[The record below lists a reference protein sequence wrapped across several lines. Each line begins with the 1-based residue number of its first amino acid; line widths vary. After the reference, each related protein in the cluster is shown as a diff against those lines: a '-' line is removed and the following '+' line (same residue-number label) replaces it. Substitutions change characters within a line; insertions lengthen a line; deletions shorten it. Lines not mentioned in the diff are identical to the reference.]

1 MSALDERLAAH
12 LHATGLLDTAT
23 GAIVGVSGGLDSMTL
38 LHLMRFGAAAP
49 PIPVRAV
56 HIDHRMRPGSGTD
69 AEWVASKCAQWGVKC
84 DVHRAAEP
92 VTTEAAGRTLRYRC
106 FEEARTRLH
115 PGAVTVTAHTAD
127 DQAETVLFRAA
138 RGSGPRGLSAIRP
151 LRPPAV
157 VRPLL
162 PFGRAELEAFAR
174 EREIPFRDDP
184 TNRDPRWTRN
194 RIRHHV
200 LPALEE
206 AVPGAARALAALA
219 DTARDHIAALQELLD
234 ERLAAL
240 AATGPRHAG
249 ESPQAGQSHHSG
261 EPPHA
266 TAASPAAA
274 ARAATDPSEL
284 SLDRDALA
292 TLSDP
297 VLALV
302 LRRAAAR
309 LGGDPGRAATAGLVR
324 FVRESQSGRRVA
336 VTGGVTVERHL
347 GTVRIRRS
355 EDAPRPRE
363 SASTSIPAPPRVYID
378 ARECTRG
385 ESTLVRDGGAAR
397 VAWGPTPRRGY
408 PHVARLAP
416 CDEQFPLVLRPWQ
429 PGDRIRMPYGHK
441 KVKKL
446 LLEARIPAHR
456 RNRLVVLTDASGL
469 VLWIPGVT
477 DPPAARTGGTGRT
490 CCVEVSFDDDD

>member
-1 MSALDERLAAH
+1 MNALDERIAAH
-12 LHATGLLDTAT
+12 LRETGLLDAAT
-23 GAIVGVSGGLDSMTL
+23 GAVVGVSGGLDSMTL

-49 PIPVRAV
+49 PVPVRAV

-69 AEWVASKCAQWGVKC
+69 AEWVASMCAQWGVGC

-92 VTTEAAGRTLRYRC
+92 VTTEAAGRALRYRC

-115 PGAVTVTAHTAD
+115 PGAVTMTAHTAD

-162 PFGRAELEAFAR
+162 PFWRAELEAFAG

-194 RIRHHV
+194 RLRHQV

-219 DTARDHIAALQELLD
+219 HTTRDHVTALHELLD
-234 ERLAAL
+234 ARIDALAAGEPGHTGQPSPAGTGPAAPESPALSLGHDALAAL
-240 AATGPRHAG
+240 
-249 ESPQAGQSHHSG
+249 
-261 EPPHA
+261 
-266 TAASPAAA
+266 
-274 ARAATDPSEL
+274 
-284 SLDRDALA
+284 
-292 TLSDP
+292 SDS
-297 VLALV
+297 VLALI
-302 LRRAAAR
+302 LRRATAR
-309 LGGDPGRAATAGLVR
+309 LGGDPGRTATAALVR
-324 FVRESQSGRRVA
+324 FVRDARSGRRVA
-336 VTGGVTVERHL
+336 VAGGVTIERHL
-347 GTVRIRRS
+347 RTVRIHRLADACPPHD
-355 EDAPRPRE
+355 DAPTPTATE
-363 SASTSIPAPPRVYID
+363 PRVYIG
-378 ARECTRG
+378 ARKHPKDDDHEHGDLTSG
-385 ESTLVRDGGAAR
+385 DGAIAWKDGAAQ
-397 VAWGPTPRRGY
+397 VAWGPAPRRGY
-408 PHVARLAP
+408 PHVAHFAP
-416 CDEQFPLVLRPWQ
+416 ADEQFPLVLRPWQ
-429 PGDRIRMPYGHK
+429 PGDRARMPYGHK

-456 RNRLVVLTDASGL
+456 RNRLAVLTDASGL

-477 DPPAARTGGTGRT
+477 KPAAPRTAQPGRT
-490 CCVEVSFDDDD
+490 CCVEVSLHDDN

>member
-1 MSALDERLAAH
+1 MRALDERLAAH
-12 LHATGLLDTAT
+12 LHATGLLEGAT
-23 GAIVGVSGGLDSMTL
+23 GVVVGVSGGLDSMTL
-38 LHLMRFGAAAP
+38 LHLMCFGAAAP
-49 PIPVRAV
+49 AIPVRAA

-69 AEWVASKCAQWGVKC
+69 AEWVASACAEWGVEC

-92 VTTEAAGRTLRYRC
+92 VTAEAAGRALRYRC

-115 PGAVTVTAHTAD
+115 PGAVTMTAHTAD

-151 LRPPAV
+151 RRLPAV

-162 PFGRAELEAFAR
+162 PFRRAELEAFAR

-194 RIRHHV
+194 RLRHQV

-219 DTARDHIAALQELLD
+219 GTARDHVTALDELLD
-234 ERLAAL
+234 ARIDALAAAEPGQTGEPPPAGARRSAPESPELSLDHAAL
-240 AATGPRHAG
+240 AA
-249 ESPQAGQSHHSG
+249 
-261 EPPHA
+261 
-266 TAASPAAA
+266 
-274 ARAATDPSEL
+274 
-284 SLDRDALA
+284 
-292 TLSDP
+292 LSDP
-297 VLALV
+297 VLALI

-309 LGGDPGRAATAGLVR
+309 LGGDPGRTATDALVR
-324 FVRESQSGRRVA
+324 FVREARSGRRVA
-336 VTGGVTVERHL
+336 VAGGVNIERHL
-347 GTVRIRRS
+347 GTVRVHRPA
-355 EDAPRPRE
+355 DAPAP
-363 SASTSIPAPPRVYID
+363 SAAAATPTAGPRVYID
-378 ARECTRG
+378 ARDDHKDDDHEHGDITTG
-385 ESTLVRDGGAAR
+385 DGAIAWTDGAAR
-397 VAWGPTPRRGY
+397 VAWGPAPRRGY
-408 PHVARLAP
+408 PHVATFAP
-416 CDEQFPLVLRPWQ
+416 GDEQFPLVLRPWQ
-429 PGDRIRMPYGHK
+429 PGDRVRMPYGRK

-477 DPPAARTGGTGRT
+477 KPAAPRTARTGPT
-490 CCVEVSFDDDD
+490 CCVEVSLHDDN

>member
-56 HIDHRMRPGSGTD
+56 HVDHRMRPGSGTD
-69 AEWVASKCAQWGVKC
+69 AEWVASMCAQWGLEC
-84 DVHRAAEP
+84 DVHRATEP

-162 PFGRAELEAFAR
+162 PFRRAELEAFAR

-219 DTARDHIAALQELLD
+219 DTTRDHIAALHELLD
-234 ERLAAL
+234 ERIAAL
-240 AATGPRHAG
+240 AATQP
-249 ESPQAGQSHHSG
+249 
-261 EPPHA
+261 
-266 TAASPAAA
+266 SPAAA
-274 ARAATDPSEL
+274 GRAATDAPEL

-292 TLSDP
+292 ALSDP

-355 EDAPRPRE
+355 EDAPAPRE

-378 ARECTRG
+378 ARECTHG

-397 VAWGPTPRRGY
+397 VAWAPIPRRGF
-408 PHVARLAP
+408 PHVATLAP
-416 CDEQFPLVLRPWQ
+416 REEQFPLVLRPWQ
-429 PGDRIRMPYGHK
+429 PGDRVRMPYGHK

-477 DPPAARTGGTGRT
+477 DPPAPRAGGTGRT